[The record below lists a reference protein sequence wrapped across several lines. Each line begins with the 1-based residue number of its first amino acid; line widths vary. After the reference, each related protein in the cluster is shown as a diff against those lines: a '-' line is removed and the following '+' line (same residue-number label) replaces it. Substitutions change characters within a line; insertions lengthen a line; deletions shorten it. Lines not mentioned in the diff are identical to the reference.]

1 MHRTMTE
8 PDPRRRRILF
18 RATHRGTQETDR
30 LVGGYVSA
38 RLLTF
43 TDPELAAVEAM
54 MDLPDVDLADWLMGR
69 LPIPPGEHAPLL
81 NAMFQSIHAKPP
93 PTTATDPARRIA
105 PEATYD
111 PPGTSQ

>member
-1 MHRTMTE
+1 MQPAMTE

-30 LVGGYVSA
+30 LVGGYVA
-38 RLLTF
+38 PRLLTF
-43 TDPELAAVEAM
+43 TDTELDAIEAV

-81 NAMFQSIHAKPP
+81 QAMRDA
-93 PTTATDPARRIA
+93 ARA
-105 PEATYD
+105 
-111 PPGTSQ
+111 

>member
-1 MHRTMTE
+1 MTE

-38 RLLTF
+38 RLLSF
-43 TDPELAAVEAM
+43 TESELDAVEAM

-81 NAMFQSIHAKPP
+81 NAMYRAIHA
-93 PTTATDPARRIA
+93 
-105 PEATYD
+105 
-111 PPGTSQ
+111 